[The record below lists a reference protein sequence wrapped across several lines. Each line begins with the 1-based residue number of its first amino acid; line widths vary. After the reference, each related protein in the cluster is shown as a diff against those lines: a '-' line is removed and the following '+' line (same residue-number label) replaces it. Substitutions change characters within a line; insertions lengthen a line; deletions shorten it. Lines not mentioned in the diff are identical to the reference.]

1 MKIAKLSEAP
11 LFFKRGVGGE
21 FKRINFSINDYQIP
35 YGQRKQTSIDNGFAF
50 VVSMMFIPFIRTCT
64 CTCAGA

>member
-35 YGQRKQTSIDNGFAF
+35 YEQRKQTSIDNGSAF

-64 CTCAGA
+64 GAGA